1 MQVANALP
9 FFNPQNSN
17 SYKEETPGM
26 KTHLFFLAG
35 LLSFGAL
42 AQGRSDRA
50 VGGPCDECDAMFEG
64 MPSQFSWATNIA
76 SSGEPGEPM
85 IISGTIYQKD
95 GVTPA
100 QGIMLYV
107 YHTDNAGIYSTAPGQ
122 TIAKRHGHL
131 RGWMKTDAQGRYQF
145 KSIRPGTYPNRGA
158 PAHVHPLIKET
169 GLTRYYIDEFRFE
182 DDPLLTASERA
193 NQEKRGGSGIIAL
206 KKNAQGVWV
215 GRRDIILGMN
225 IPGY

>member
-1 MQVANALP
+1 L
-9 FFNPQNSN
+9 
-17 SYKEETPGM
+17 E
-26 KTHLFFLAG
+26 G
-35 LLSFGAL
+35 LLRSAGI
-42 AQGRSDRA
+42 AQWA
-50 VGGPCDECDAMFEG
+50 VHVTNAMFEG
-64 MPSQFSWATNIA
+64 MPSQFSWATSIA
-76 SSGEPGEPM
+76 PAGEPGEPM

-107 YHTDNAGIYSTAPGQ
+107 YHTDNAGIYSPAPDQ
-122 TIAKRHGHL
+122 TVAIRHGHL
-131 RGWMKTDAQGRYQF
+131 RGWMKTDARGRYQF

-182 DDPLLTASERA
+182 DDPLLTADERA
-193 NQEKRGGSGIIAL
+193 NQEKRGGGGIIAL

-215 GRRDIILGMN
+215 GQRDIILGMN